1 MDPCAKSDFSRKS
14 LGSQSEPLSLV
25 ISARKPPACDAKH
38 KPADVLIYNA
48 SSKVD
53 TVSSPEPPTMLSFTY
68 NATPSRVIFKP
79 GARSDILAELT
90 RQGRKAALILSTPQQ
105 VNEANEIATLLGSSS
120 VGIFSEAT
128 MHTPIAI
135 TNRALAQAKD
145 KHADCVISVGGG
157 STTGLGKAIS
167 IRTGLP
173 HISIPTT
180 YAGSEMTPVL
190 GETVDGVKTTKSD
203 PKIIPGTV
211 IYDVNLTLT
220 LPQKLSATSGVNAI
234 AHAVEALYAPD
245 TNPIIRLLA
254 KEGTRALAESLPIIV
269 TDGGNLA
276 ARSTALYGAWLCGQ
290 CLGGTTMSLH
300 HKLCHVVGGSFNLP
314 HAETHT
320 ILLPHTIAYNAPAI
334 PDACKD
340 MAEVLPGSEGN
351 CIDGLNKLIDRLGVG
366 RALKDYGMKEED
378 IDKAAEI
385 ALRNPYANPRPIVQ
399 EKIRELIRRAWAGE
413 AARSDL

>member
-1 MDPCAKSDFSRKS
+1 
-14 LGSQSEPLSLV
+14 
-25 ISARKPPACDAKH
+25 
-38 KPADVLIYNA
+38 
-48 SSKVD
+48 
-53 TVSSPEPPTMLSFTY
+53 MLSFVY
-68 NATPSRVIFKP
+68 NANPSRVVFKP
-79 GARSDILAELT
+79 GARSDIAAELA
-90 RQGRKAALILSTPQQ
+90 RQDLKAALILSTPQQ
-105 VNEANEIATLLGSSS
+105 VNEASDIATLLGSSAA
-120 VGIFSEAT
+120 GIFSNAT

-135 TNRALAQAKD
+135 TNQALAQAKD
-145 KHADCVISVGGG
+145 KQADCVISVGGG

-167 IRTGLP
+167 VRTGLP

-190 GETVDGVKTTKSD
+190 GETVDGVKTTRSD
-203 PKIIPGTV
+203 PRILPGTV
-211 IYDVNLTLT
+211 LYDVDLTLS

-254 KEGTRALAESLPIIV
+254 KEGIRALAEALPIIV
-269 TDGGNLA
+269 IDGANLS

-334 PDACKD
+334 PDANKD
-340 MAEVLPGSEGN
+340 MAEVLPGAEGD
-351 CIDGLNKLIDRLGVG
+351 CIVGLNKLIDRLGVG
-366 RALKDYGMKEED
+366 KALKDYGMKEED

-413 AARSDL
+413 EARSDL